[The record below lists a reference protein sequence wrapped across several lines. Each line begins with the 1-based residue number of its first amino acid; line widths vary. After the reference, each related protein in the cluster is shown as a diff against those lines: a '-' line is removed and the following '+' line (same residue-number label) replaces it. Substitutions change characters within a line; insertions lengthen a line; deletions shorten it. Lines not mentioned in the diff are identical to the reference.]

1 MGYNKF
7 VPRKPPREG
16 ETEMEDI
23 LQVYIENTRTCEGGW
38 LTLPADEE
46 EIRSFLRSE
55 VKIGEECCYTISGWE
70 SDYWDRID
78 DFENIYALNEE
89 AQRIDDMNDYEQKT
103 MRAAV
108 EVFGDE
114 AHQMDID
121 ELVLYEGV
129 HTDYDLGYYW
139 AVESGCYSLDDREP
153 LVRYFDYEAF
163 GRDID
168 LESNGGYSS
177 YGYVEYR

>member
-1 MGYNKF
+1 MASETILNVWIGNLGKYN
-7 VPRKPPREG
+7 EG
-16 ETEMEDI
+16 E
-23 LQVYIENTRTCEGGW
+23 LKGGW
-38 LTLPADEE
+38 LELPKSEE
-46 EIRSFLRSE
+46 EIKDFLADVVGISSE
-55 VKIGEECCYTISGWE
+55 PDEHGVYYEEFAIMDWE
-70 SDYWDRID
+70 SPFWDRIGEWD
-78 DFENIYALNEE
+78 NLMALNEE
-89 AQRIDDMNDYEQKT
+89 AERIDDMSEWEQKT

-139 AVESGCYSLDDREP
+139 AVDSGCYSLDDREP